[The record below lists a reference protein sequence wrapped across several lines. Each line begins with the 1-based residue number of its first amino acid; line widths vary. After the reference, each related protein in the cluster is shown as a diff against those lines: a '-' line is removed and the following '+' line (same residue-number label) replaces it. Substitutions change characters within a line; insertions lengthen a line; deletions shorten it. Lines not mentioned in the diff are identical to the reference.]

1 MERFG
6 LIYNNKSQCFEKIRK
21 RLTSNPN
28 FIILGEAQNAS
39 TFLDGIPKRA
49 IFDYLLIE
57 APIKCN
63 EEICSHLKQLRKKQ
77 INTEIILFGPDCSVK
92 TILTLLKSGISGYFI
107 SDYGEGYFLIC

>member
-28 FIILGEAQNAS
+28 FIILGEAKNIG

-49 IFDYLLIE
+49 IFDYLLIVIITLTINY
-57 APIKCN
+57 IK
-63 EEICSHLKQLRKKQ
+63 
-77 INTEIILFGPDCSVK
+77 
-92 TILTLLKSGISGYFI
+92 
-107 SDYGEGYFLIC
+107 